1 MSSKENNDIDDIDDI
16 DDEKNNKKDVVK
28 TFFEKWGIYI
38 VLITIF
44 VVSILGYLAYEYY
57 ISWANRQIIEKI
69 LNDPRPKT
77 WGQVIKKIK
86 NIGTVSSTDKT
97 FYSNF
102 IKYQRKWGILVN
114 KKKNLCVNKD
124 KWRNALIKTEHL
136 PEGTNQPSWLYLQE
150 SDVDDFISVL
160 GKCIKTSIKSK
171 HP

>member
-1 MSSKENNDIDDIDDI
+1 MSSKEK
-16 DDEKNNKKDVVK
+16 EKEKKPK
-28 TFFEKWGIYI
+28 TFFEKWG
-38 VLITIF
+38 VLIIIF
-44 VVSILGYLAYEYY
+44 IIILLVAFLMVSYY
-57 ISWANRQIIEKI
+57 YYTSWVNKRKIEKI
-69 LNDPRPKT
+69 LNNPRPKT
-77 WGQVIKKIK
+77 WKQVIKKIK
-86 NIGTVSSTDKT
+86 NIDTVSSSDKT

-160 GKCIKTSIKSK
+160 GKCIKTYIKSK